1 MSAAQQQAPQ
11 SSLETIV
18 REYRGTRE
26 YERDVRS
33 RRREGWRVVSVLQ
46 RPGAPTT
53 LRRLAVTS
61 GLAKPN
67 TEYLV
72 TFSRVPQPY
81 HRPRP
86 LEWLTH
92 PHLPRLPRA
101 RPARYVWLVIAL
113 LLLAL
118 LAYGLLDFFADALR
132 G

>member
-1 MSAAQQQAPQ
+1 MSVSAAEQAP
-11 SSLETIV
+11 LETVV
-18 REYRGTRE
+18 REYKGTRE

-53 LRRLAVTS
+53 LRRLAITS
-61 GLAKPN
+61 GFARPD

-72 TFSRVPQPY
+72 TFSRVPQPS

-86 LEWLTH
+86 LAWLAH
-92 PHLPRLPRA
+92 PHLPGLP
-101 RPARYVWLVIAL
+101 PARSARWLWIALAL

-118 LAYGLLDFFADALR
+118 LV
-132 G
+132 